1 MESKHLVHEQEPE
14 EQETVDLFNL
24 YDDQRDVIM
33 LRGLALPL

>member
-1 MESKHLVHEQEPE
+1 MESKHLVQGLEPE
-14 EQETVDLFNL
+14 EQETVDLFKL